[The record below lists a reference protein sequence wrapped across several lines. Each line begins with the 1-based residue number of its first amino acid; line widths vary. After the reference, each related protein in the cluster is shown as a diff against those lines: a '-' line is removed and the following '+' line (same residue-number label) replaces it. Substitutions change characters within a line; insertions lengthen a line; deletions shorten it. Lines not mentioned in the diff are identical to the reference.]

1 MLALDDQALAHL
13 FISATAV
20 SQRQRARW
28 VRSVARELEGQAPTA
43 GAQRSR
49 KFRRR
54 QHSGL
59 AVYRTIHD
67 RVVWRHTR
75 ASDVLRVARCA
86 HEH

>member
-28 VRSVARELEGQAPTA
+28 LRSVARELEGQAPTA

-67 RVVWRHTR
+67 RGSLAPHTR
-75 ASDVLRVARCA
+75 LGRLACCSLCP
-86 HEH
+86 